1 MTTTRNEQLTIHL
14 TSDVKARLQDTAK
27 FKGVDVNRYCLDAIE
42 SELARDENDTPK
54 QAIKPFDIDG
64 LIAFRNELLG
74 DRVFDGDSVD
84 LIREAREQR
93 TKQFEEW
100 R

>member
-1 MTTTRNEQLTIHL
+1 MTTTSEEQLTLPVSAEI
-14 TSDVKARLQDTAK
+14 KAQLQAAAES
-27 FKGVDVNRYCLDAIE
+27 KGVEVNRYCLDAIE

-54 QAIKPFDIDG
+54 QAFKPFDIDG
-64 LIAFRNELLG
+64 LIAFRNVLLG
-74 DRVFDGDSVD
+74 DRVFEGDSVD

-93 TKQFEEW
+93 TKQLEEW